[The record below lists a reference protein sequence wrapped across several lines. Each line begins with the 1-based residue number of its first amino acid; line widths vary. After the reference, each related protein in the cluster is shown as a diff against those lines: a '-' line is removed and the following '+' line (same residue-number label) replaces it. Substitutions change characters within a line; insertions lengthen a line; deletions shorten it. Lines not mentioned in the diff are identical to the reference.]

1 MVFSAGDGK
10 ELLGL
15 QGTIGDAKLVVE
27 TAGETLRDTIVEGE
41 ETSSKVG
48 GTSVTAGYLVTDP
61 NSRGEQTVIYYAEF
75 QLGGSIVYVEHAG
88 AKAESEQIKNDL
100 AEIIQDLIGHGALPL
115 ELITGGE
122 TITDA
127 Q

>member
-1 MVFSAGDGK
+1 M
-10 ELLGL
+10 
-15 QGTIGDAKLVVE
+15 
-27 TAGETLRDTIVEGE
+27 
-41 ETSSKVG
+41 
-48 GTSVTAGYLVTDP
+48 
-61 NSRGEQTVIYYAEF
+61 
-75 QLGGSIVYVEHAG
+75 EHAG